1 MKQKLLKMP
10 RKEPIGKLEVIG
22 QLEKN
27 PDQAIGDYIESKQQ
41 DQYFM

>member
-1 MKQKLLKMP
+1 MP
-10 RKEPIGKLEVIG
+10 RKEPISKLEVVG

-27 PDQAIGDYIESKQQ
+27 PDRAIGDFNESKQQ